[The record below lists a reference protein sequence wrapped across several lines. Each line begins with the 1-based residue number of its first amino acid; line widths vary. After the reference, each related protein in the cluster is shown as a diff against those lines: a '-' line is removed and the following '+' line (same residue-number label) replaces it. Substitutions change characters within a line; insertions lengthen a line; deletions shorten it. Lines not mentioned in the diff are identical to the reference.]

1 MRKTLICALLLTFSF
16 VSKAQKIENY
26 NGNILVDIEDK
37 KIQAEFTI
45 TFSTLSD
52 AGELKLFLT
61 QSANISN
68 ISSNDKPVVYEIT
81 EEAFIGHDRAIIINT
96 KDVNN
101 KKLTIQYAYDLDR
114 IQNKDFLFNENW
126 LELNL
131 YTSWFPLNTEYGLFA
146 YDINVQLPKDYQL
159 IGSGKTSNV
168 GELWRIKQ
176 NNPFLDIP
184 IIISSNFKHFN
195 VGKGRIKTYYLLL
208 DKKTKKTIKTSAK
221 NHYNQLNTMLGNS
234 SSGNL
239 VLAINKFNRSI
250 SYSRKGFISLS
261 IENSFKVTDEKTLAH
276 EIAHLWWNKANVNT
290 WEDWLNESFAEYSS
304 IILQRNLHGEKS
316 FNENIK
322 KLKKTITDLPSL
334 YKLKEEKSKN
344 QKTTTYK
351 GAYLLYELENKVGR
365 KDFEQLLK
373 KVHKDGINKTSEFLD
388 LVKSEF
394 GVETEQYITA
404 KLNE

>member
-1 MRKTLICALLLTFSF
+1 MRKTLICALLLIFSF

-26 NGNILVDIEDK
+26 YGNILVDIEDK

-81 EEAFIGHDRAIIINT
+81 EEAFMGHDRAIIINT
-96 KDVNN
+96 KGVNN
-101 KKLTIQYAYDLDR
+101 KKLTIQYAYDLDS

-184 IIISSNFKHFN
+184 IIISSDFKHFN

-250 SYSRKGFISLS
+250 SYSRKEFISLS

-304 IILQRNLHGEKS
+304 IILRRNLHGEKS

-373 KVHKDGINKTSEFLD
+373 KVHKDEINKTSEFLD

-394 GVETEQYITA
+394 GVEAEQYITA